1 MKNQRVSLII
11 RKCYLQ
17 IHLENQQEPTQVPVP
32 SSKSTESD
40 DSTTDY
46 DKLLDQLDE
55 EKDEDVIERVLQRYG
70 LKYVHIIHF
79 CSPVLR
85 KLTLNSVGTTLNM
98 LSRKPSTTIQWI
110 FH

>member
-1 MKNQRVSLII
+1 M
-11 RKCYLQ
+11 
-17 IHLENQQEPTQVPVP
+17 P

-40 DSTTDY
+40 DSNTDY

-70 LKYVHIIHF
+70 LKYVHIKLF
-79 CSPVLR
+79 LSLFLR
-85 KLTLNSVGTTLNM
+85 KITYNSAGTTLNT